1 MRNGQVFNKSTCKCT
16 IRLIEG
22 GYGQLR
28 AQAVEP
34 PATRKQWSRKIKNC
48 GKCGAKWREEWSE
61 MAGNHHPE
69 SRSAAA
75 ANTSATA
82 APPPIVLDLL
92 HWCQCQP
99 LETNIN
105 IRKARS
111 IPRRGLATVVELK
124 LKAHRHSD
132 EIFSLLQFALRLPTP
147 FVRAVAISTFNSCH
161 PIRLNIIPLSLPA
174 A

>member
-1 MRNGQVFNKSTCKCT
+1 
-16 IRLIEG
+16 
-22 GYGQLR
+22 
-28 AQAVEP
+28 
-34 PATRKQWSRKIKNC
+34 
-48 GKCGAKWREEWSE
+48 

-99 LETNIN
+99 LEIININ

-147 FVRAVAISTFNSCH
+147 FVRAVAIPSAPLIH
-161 PIRLNIIPLSLPA
+161 AIPLDSTSFLYLYQQHDDGRSWA
-174 A
+174 ATRRPISNK